1 MIQEYTRILKEQ
13 MRADIKNY
21 TEDLASGACK
31 NFDEYQKLCGVIRGL
46 ALAMQYVNNLA
57 EKVEKANE

>member
-13 MRADIKNY
+13 MRADINNY
-21 TEDLASGACK
+21 TDDLASGACK

-46 ALAMQYVNNLA
+46 ALAMQYVSALA
-57 EKVEKANE
+57 EKVNKSDD

>member
-13 MRADIKNY
+13 MRADINNY
-21 TEDLASGACK
+21 TDDLASGGCK

-46 ALAMQYVNNLA
+46 ALAMQYVSALA
-57 EKVEKANE
+57 EKVEKSNE